1 MSSTPNPSRETVPL
15 MTDKRESPS
24 ESKLKSWFWSPWTHL
39 AFFSSSK
46 YSLCSACWGLTEWTS
61 SARQSQPDFE
71 ANGGPW
77 AFVSLSLNL
86 CYSIW
91 GYFGAWEKMLNLI
104 KPVLRIRIRRISMFL
119 GLPDPLVRGMYLDPY
134 PSSIK
139 QKLLETL
146 NPSVLWLPYD
156 FLSLKN
162 D

>member
-15 MTDKRESPS
+15 MTDKRESP
-24 ESKLKSWFWSPWTHL
+24 FWIKVKILILISMNT
-39 AFFSSSK
+39 FSIFSSSK

-119 GLPDPLVRGMYLDPY
+119 GLPDPLVRGMYLNPY

>member
-1 MSSTPNPSRETVPL
+1 
-15 MTDKRESPS
+15 MTDKRESP
-24 ESKLKSWFWSPWTHL
+24 FWIKVKILILISMNT
-39 AFFSSSK
+39 FSIFSSSK

>member
-15 MTDKRESPS
+15 MTDKRESP
-24 ESKLKSWFWSPWTHL
+24 FWIKVKILILISMNT
-39 AFFSSSK
+39 FSIFSSSK

>member
-15 MTDKRESPS
+15 MTDKRESP
-24 ESKLKSWFWSPWTHL
+24 FWIKVKILILISMNP
-39 AFFSSSK
+39 FSIFSSSK

>member
-15 MTDKRESPS
+15 MTDKRESP
-24 ESKLKSWFWSPWTHL
+24 FWIKVKILILISMNT
-39 AFFSSSK
+39 FSIFSSSK
-46 YSLCSACWGLTEWTS
+46 YSLCLACWGLTEWTS

>member
-15 MTDKRESPS
+15 MTDKRESP
-24 ESKLKSWFWSPWTHL
+24 FWIKVNILILISMNT
-39 AFFSSSK
+39 FSIFSSSK